1 MHTETKPAVLNCCLK
16 LCGLSGAF
24 LIASSGSGSAHGILL
39 LDQDAAATARGN
51 AFTATAD
58 NPSAIYYNPA
68 GITQLEGQQLR
79 LGAYALTYQ
88 TDYRSPVGASSESKR
103 AYEALPQ
110 LYYTYSLS
118 KLPVSFGIGVYS
130 PFGLSMKWPENS
142 GFRSAALD
150 GSVQYFTVQP
160 VIAFRL
166 RPSKAV
172 IAPENDRDAKGVRK
186 AVRSTF
192 EPDLSLAIG
201 PTLNYSRTDLKQGL
215 SQFAG
220 NDYFRF
226 KGDAFAP
233 GFSVGLR
240 WQPVEQHA
248 FGVTYRSATKMDY
261 RGHTDTVSLA
271 SGLSLR
277 QNAKA
282 EFEFPQSVTLGWSW
296 RPAPEWNVEFNANW
310 TDWSSF
316 DTVQIRQPTSTVPL
330 ALNWRSSWYFAWG
343 LTRKFEGGWR
353 ASAGYI
359 YSQNSVPDGNFTPLV
374 PDTDRHAGSVGIGRD
389 MGNWSWDVAY
399 QLTRGVA
406 RTVSGSASVV
416 ADGRYDWWSH
426 ALAVSAG
433 VKF

>member
-1 MHTETKPAVLNCCLK
+1 MLNK
-16 LCGLSGAF
+16 NHAPSVFVAF
-24 LIASSGSGSAHGILL
+24 LLTAITTRAWADGLTL
-39 LDQDAAATARGN
+39 KDQDAEATGRGN
-51 AFTATAD
+51 AFVATAD

-68 GITQLEGQQLR
+68 GITQLEGQHLR
-79 LGAYALTYQ
+79 LGAYTLTYQ
-88 TDYRSPVGASSESKR
+88 TDYLSLGGAAAKSTR

-110 LYYTYSLS
+110 IYYTWSS
-118 KLPVSFGIGVYS
+118 PRLPVSFGIGVYS
-130 PFGLSMKWPENS
+130 PFGLSMTWPENS
-142 GFRSAALD
+142 GFRSAALE
-150 GSVQYFTVQP
+150 GSVQYLTVQP
-160 VIAFRL
+160 VVAFRL
-166 RPSKAV
+166 GASKAI
-172 IAPENDRDAKGVRK
+172 IAQEKSGDVNGARK
-186 AVRSTF
+186 AARPAF
-192 EPDLSLAIG
+192 DPDLSLAIG
-201 PTLNYSRTDLKQGL
+201 PTFNYARTELKQGL
-215 SQFAG
+215 SQIAG

-233 GFSVGLR
+233 GFTVGLR
-240 WQPVEQHA
+240 WQPLEQHA

-261 RGHTDTVSLA
+261 SGHTETVSLA

-277 QNAKA
+277 QDAKA

-316 DTVQIRQPTSTVPL
+316 DTVQIKQATSTVPL

-343 LTRKFEGGWR
+343 VTRKFEGGWR

-389 MGNWSWDVAY
+389 MGKWSWDVAY
-399 QLTRGVA
+399 QLTRGTE
-406 RTVSGSASVV
+406 RTVNGSASVV

-426 ALAVSAG
+426 ALAVSVG
-433 VKF
+433 LKF

>member
-1 MHTETKPAVLNCCLK
+1 MNPAPATAQVSTLLK
-16 LCGLSGAF
+16 YLAAGFVSLPVSTFG
-24 LIASSGSGSAHGILL
+24 HGLL
-39 LDQDAAATARGN
+39 LFDQDAAATARGN
-51 AFTATAD
+51 AFIATAE
-58 NPSAIYYNPA
+58 NPSALYYNPA

-79 LGAYALTYQ
+79 LGTYALTYQ
-88 TDYRSPVGASSESKR
+88 TSYRSPGGTTAESTR

-110 LYYTYSLS
+110 LFYTYSS
-118 KLPVSFGIGVYS
+118 PKYPVSFGIGVYS
-130 PFGLSMKWPENS
+130 PFGLSMKWLENS

-166 RPSKAV
+166 GASKAV
-172 IAPENDRDAKGVRK
+172 IAQDDGDAKGVHK
-186 AVRSTF
+186 AVRPAF

-201 PTLNYSRTDLKQGL
+201 PTFNYARTDLKQGL
-215 SQFAG
+215 SPFVG
-220 NDYFRF
+220 NDFFRF

-233 GFSVGLR
+233 GFSAGLR
-240 WQPVEQHA
+240 WQPLEQHA

-261 RGHTDTVSLA
+261 SGHTETVSLA

-277 QNAKA
+277 QDAKA

-316 DTVQIRQPTSTVPL
+316 DTVQIRQAASTVPL

-343 LTRKFEGGWR
+343 VTRKFEGGWR

-359 YSQNSVPDGNFTPLV
+359 YSHNSVPDGNFTPLV
-374 PDTDRHAGSVGIGRD
+374 PDTDRHAGSVGFGRD
-389 MGNWSWDVAY
+389 MGKWSWDVAY
-399 QLTRGVA
+399 QLTRGTE
-406 RTVSGSASVV
+406 RTVNGSASVV

-426 ALAVSAG
+426 ALAVSVG
-433 VKF
+433 LKF

>member
-1 MHTETKPAVLNCCLK
+1 MKQACCAL
-16 LCGLSGAF
+16 F
-24 LIASSGSGSAHGILL
+24 LFCLVTNGFSHGILIGE
-39 LDQDAAATARGN
+39 QDAEAVARGN

-68 GITQLEGQQLR
+68 GITQLESQQLR

-88 TDYRSPVGASSESKR
+88 TDYLSLAGAASKSTR

-166 RPSKAV
+166 RPSKAG
-172 IAPENDRDAKGVRK
+172 IAQENDGNAKGVRK
-186 AVRSTF
+186 VAHTTF

-201 PTLNYSRTDLKQGL
+201 PTLNYARTDLKQGL
-215 SQFAG
+215 SQIAG

-233 GFSVGLR
+233 GFTVGLR
-240 WQPVEQHA
+240 WQPLEQHA

-261 RGHTDTVSLA
+261 SGHTDTVSLA

-277 QNAKA
+277 QDAKA

-296 RPAPEWNVEFNANW
+296 RPTPEWNVEFNANW

-316 DTVQIRQPTSTVPL
+316 DTVSIRQTSSTVPL
-330 ALNWRSSWYFAWG
+330 TLNWRSSWYFAWG
-343 LTRKFEGGWR
+343 VTRKFEGGWR

-374 PDTDRHAGSVGIGRD
+374 PDTDRHAGSIGIGRD
-389 MGNWSWDVAY
+389 MGKWSWDVAY
-399 QLTRGVA
+399 QLTRGTE
-406 RTVSGSASVV
+406 RTVNGSASVV

-426 ALAVSAG
+426 ALAVSVG
-433 VKF
+433 LKF